1 MAQKSFEEQVKE
13 CDKRRDMHY
22 YVYFSSASYTYR
34 VDVIQFKKKSDIKN
48 EYYKNKKYFSTYL
61 AAQQAADKLNAKDTN
76 VGHLFGRAAR
86 EFEHKM
92 SELLKTGGMTD
103 AQKHAIEAASENV
116 QAITKLMNNE
126 HF

>member
-13 CDKRRDMHY
+13 YDKRRDMHY

-34 VDVIQFKKKSDIKN
+34 VDVLQFKKKSDLK
-48 EYYKNKKYFSTYL
+48 EDFYKNKKYYSTY
-61 AAQQAADKLNAKDTN
+61 ADAQAVADKLNAKDTD

-92 SELLKTGGMTD
+92 YELLKRGGMAD
-103 AQKHAIEAASENV
+103 AQKHAIKASIENV
-116 QAITKLMNNE
+116 QAITKLLNNE

>member
-1 MAQKSFEEQVKE
+1 MTQKSFEEQVKE
-13 CDKRRDMHY
+13 YDKRKDMHY

-34 VDVIQFKKKSDIKN
+34 VDVIQFKKKSDIKD

-61 AAQQAADKLNAKDTN
+61 AAQQATDKLNAKDTD

-92 SELLKTGGMTD
+92 YELLKMEGMTD
-103 AQKHAIEAASENV
+103 AQKHAIKASSENV
-116 QAITKLMNNE
+116 QAITKLMNSE

>member
-13 CDKRRDMHY
+13 YDKRRDMHY
-22 YVYFSSASYTYR
+22 YVYFSSGTYTYK
-34 VDVIQFKKKSDIKN
+34 VDVIHFKRKSDLKN
-48 EYYKNKKYFSTYL
+48 EYYRNKKYFSTYL

-92 SELLKTGGMTD
+92 YELLKMEGMTD

>member
-1 MAQKSFEEQVKE
+1 MIRKSFEEQVKE
-13 CDKRRDMHY
+13 YDKRKDMHY

-34 VDVIQFKKKSDIKN
+34 VDVIQFKKKSDIKD

-61 AAQQAADKLNAKDTN
+61 AAQQAADKLNAKDTD
-76 VGHLFGRAAR
+76 VGHLFGRAAS

-92 SELLKTGGMTD
+92 YELLKMEGMTD
-103 AQKHAIEAASENV
+103 AQKHAIKASIENV
-116 QAITKLMNNE
+116 QAITKLLNNE

>member
-1 MAQKSFEEQVKE
+1 MAQKSFEERVKE

-34 VDVIQFKKKSDIKN
+34 VDVIQFKKKCDIKN

-61 AAQQAADKLNAKDTN
+61 AAQQAADKLNAKDTD

>member
-1 MAQKSFEEQVKE
+1 MAYQSFDEQIKDY
-13 CDKRRDMHY
+13 DKRKDIHY
-22 YVYFSSASYTYR
+22 HVYFSSASYTYR
-34 VDVIQFKKKSDIKN
+34 VDVLQFKKKSDIKN
-48 EYYKNKKYFSTYL
+48 DFYKNKKFYSTY
-61 AAQQAADKLNAKDTN
+61 AEAQAVADKLNAKDTD

-92 SELLKTGGMTD
+92 YELLKMGGMTD
-103 AQKHAIEAASENV
+103 AQKHAIEAASANV

>member
-13 CDKRRDMHY
+13 YDKRRDMHY

-34 VDVIQFKKKSDIKN
+34 VDVLQFKKKSDLK
-48 EYYKNKKYFSTYL
+48 EDFYKNKKYYSTY
-61 AAQQAADKLNAKDTN
+61 AGAQAVADKLNAKDTD

-86 EFEHKM
+86 EFEHKLY
-92 SELLKTGGMTD
+92 ELLKRGGMAD
-103 AQKHAIEAASENV
+103 AQKHAIKASIENV
-116 QAITKLMNNE
+116 QAITKLLNNE

>member
-1 MAQKSFEEQVKE
+1 MTQKSFEEQVKE
-13 CDKRRDMHY
+13 YDKRRDMHY

-34 VDVIQFKKKSDIKN
+34 VDVLQFKKKSDLK
-48 EYYKNKKYFSTYL
+48 EDFYKNKKYYSTYVD
-61 AAQQAADKLNAKDTN
+61 AQAVADKLNAKDTD

-92 SELLKTGGMTD
+92 YELLKRGGMAD
-103 AQKHAIEAASENV
+103 DQKHAIKASIENV
-116 QAITKLMNNE
+116 QAITKLLNNE